1 MNYVFRDLMQFWEL
15 AAVLAVW
22 LGFAQIGGLFSYR
35 KPGPLVMDIVY
46 GWSAV
51 ALFFTLGGVFFKLS
65 FSLMAYGFFAISFL
79 AGIWQWRKSGRLLAP
94 GLGRLLMLAVPLL
107 IMVSAMRAS
116 QWDEFSHWLF
126 SARYL
131 LENDGF
137 PGHNMPQSLASF
149 PAYPYSWPLVSFLSG
164 KLAGHFIEQAGA
176 ISNVVLLIAYAL
188 VILRLARGDDGSVAP
203 PWHLL
208 GLGLLAVTIL
218 NPTFVEKLVFTAYA
232 DLPTGIG
239 VGLGGALGWRISESL
254 RNQDGTAA
262 RSYALRMGLVL
273 ALLVSVKQANLAL
286 ALLLVGAAF
295 LLVLRDGRFFNQD
308 AALSLLIALSIPAL
322 MYLSWRYHVSR
333 ELVGQEF
340 IIRPFDQWS
349 INLIPAI
356 LARMASVAAKKGVFF
371 GLMLILAGC
380 SLYWLVKPR
389 PLPAWRMAAL
399 AGFVFLGYDGFL
411 LFTYVASFGAQDA
424 LNVVSFWRYNTHLGL
439 LGLLPASMF
448 MAYLIR
454 EKLAGKL
461 WVERLKPLPIFL
473 ILLMPLALAKYIRFD
488 VDPQK
493 TYIRETGRAIAPLLP
508 VESKL
513 FVVDPLGSGLSGKMI
528 DYETAYRT
536 KFMGHLSAFDAFK
549 PEIYSKFF
557 VERGVTHV
565 WVHTLNQP
573 VAELFGLPEDGRRSY
588 LLERKQ
594 EGWREVAHWPY
605 PKSFR
610 ADKVP

>member
-1 MNYVFRDLMQFWEL
+1 MNYIYRDLMQFGEL

-22 LGFAQIGGLFSYR
+22 LGFALIGGLVSWKHR
-35 KPGPLVMDIVY
+35 TPLVMDILY

-51 ALFFTLGGVFFKLS
+51 ALFFTLGGVFLKLS
-65 FSLMAYGFFAISFL
+65 FSLMAYGFFALSLL
-79 AGIWQWRKSGRLLAP
+79 AGMWRWRKGGGLLAP
-94 GLGRLLMLAVPLL
+94 GLGRLVLLALPLL
-107 IMVSAMRAS
+107 LMVSAMRAS

-137 PGHNMPQSLASF
+137 PGHNMPKSLASF

-176 ISNVVLLIAYAL
+176 ISNLVLLIAYAL
-188 VILRLARGDDGSVAP
+188 VILRLARGDDGSTAP
-203 PWHLL
+203 PWHIL
-208 GLGLLAVTIL
+208 GLGLLGVTIL

-232 DLPTGIG
+232 DLPTGILVG
-239 VGLGGALGWRISESL
+239 VGGALGWRIGESL
-254 RNQDGTAA
+254 RKQDGSAA

-295 LLVLRDGRFFNQD
+295 LLILRDGQIFTKD
-308 AALSLLIALSIPAL
+308 AALSLLITLSLPAL

-371 GLMLILAGC
+371 ILMLILTGC
-380 SLYWLVKPR
+380 SLYWLIRPR
-389 PLPAWRMAAL
+389 PAPVWRMAAMV
-399 AGFVFLGYDGFL
+399 GFVFLGYDGFL

-439 LGLLPASMF
+439 LGLIPAAMF
-448 MAYLIR
+448 IAQLYR
-454 EKLAGKL
+454 EKLGGKPWL
-461 WVERLKPLPIFL
+461 EKLKPLPIFL
-473 ILLMPLALAKYIRFD
+473 ILLMPIALAKYIRFD
-488 VDPQK
+488 IDPQK

-508 VESKL
+508 GESRL

-549 PEIYSKFF
+549 PEVYAKFF
-557 VERGVTHV
+557 AEREVTHV

-588 LLERKQ
+588 LLERKP
-594 EGWREVAHWPY
+594 EGWREIANWPY
-605 PKSFR
+605 PASFR